1 MRNNQC
7 TSTEA
12 PDRQD
17 GRALTPTPQQ
27 ARVTNLIV
35 NTVTKNMHAKSQR
48 EEEWRGHMNGDDIWA
63 ADVASMERQDQRAIA
78 VLGPAGSGKTTAVEC
93 AVEACQ
99 GVGAR
104 TLIVAPTG
112 KLAANFRAKYPAL
125 DVDTIHGAFMLYK
138 PQHDTL
144 ELMWPFDLVIV
155 EEVGQLSKWIFERIM
170 TLWEAAERLP
180 ALVFLGDFFQLPGV
194 EETSARDSV
203 AWRRDVSVHSLHG
216 MQRCKCQVLR
226 KKLELLRTA
235 KPSKR
240 QLRFILRGHKA
251 PRRSAAASQIFVRSD
266 VPLQQDIDQIMVETP
281 DTIFLTVT
289 RVGAAKLNDMAVR
302 CLFANHAAVADVPA
316 DPESNIANFAGSEM
330 VTEVPLRLRIFV
342 GMRMLLTKNLN
353 KEAGYVNGM
362 GCKVEGMLASGIV
375 VVTDQGRR
383 LVVYPWTSPERVVHY
398 PIRVGYASTLHK
410 MQGAT
415 LDHITLWL
423 DVPNMPAA
431 GYVALSRVRRDADWR
446 FIGSCNTHH
455 FTPGR

>member
-1 MRNNQC
+1 MHTRHAAKHQLI
-7 TSTEA
+7 SLPGPGSIVQRMVA
-12 PDRQD
+12 D
-17 GRALTPTPQQ
+17 GVDDAAIRAQL
-27 ARVTNLIV
+27 RERGFSKVRI
-35 NTVTKNMHAKSQR
+35 SQLVR
-48 EEEWRGHMNGDDIWA
+48 RYGLA
-63 ADVASMERQDQRAIA
+63 YTAS
-78 VLGPAGSGKTTAVEC
+78 
-93 AVEACQ
+93 
-99 GVGAR
+99 
-104 TLIVAPTG
+104 
-112 KLAANFRAKYPAL
+112 
-125 DVDTIHGAFMLYK
+125 
-138 PQHDTL
+138 
-144 ELMWPFDLVIV
+144 
-155 EEVGQLSKWIFERIM
+155 
-170 TLWEAAERLP
+170 AAEK
-180 ALVFLGDFFQLPGV
+180 
-194 EETSARDSV
+194 SMAR
-203 AWRRDVSVHSLHG
+203 R
-216 MQRCKCQVLR
+216 CQVLR